1 LEEERMAKKAG
12 GARVCS
18 LASALEVVGERWAL
32 LVLREVFYGV
42 RRFEGIAH
50 NTGAPRDVLTAR
62 LRTLTQ
68 GGVLRRVPY
77 SERPPR
83 HEYHLTEAGLELAPT
98 LLGLLAWGRKWAP
111 AGETGTAPFV
121 HVCGA
126 PLQAAL
132 TCGACGQ
139 RVTGADVSLAPHRG
153 AAAPR
158 GGPAEEEAGG

>member
-1 LEEERMAKKAG
+1 MVKKAA

-32 LVLREVFYGV
+32 LVVREVFYGV

-62 LRTLTQ
+62 LRTLAE

-77 SERPPR
+77 SERPVR
-83 HEYHLTEAGLELAPT
+83 HEYHLTEAGLELAPV

-111 AGETGTAPFV
+111 AGEGGMAPFV
-121 HVCGA
+121 HACGA
-126 PLQAAL
+126 PLRAAL
-132 TCGACGQ
+132 TCGACGE
-139 RVTGADVSLAPHRG
+139 RVTGTDVSLAP
-153 AAAPR
+153 PR
-158 GGPAEEEAGG
+158 ESDAGG